1 MDNQML
7 AAQIFDDTT
16 RIRNYSEQLLSLVR
30 KQFSTRKI
38 DKYDYE
44 RFINILTCL
53 NLQTDSVKSDIESLI
68 NREKPKRI
76 HFDVRI

>member
-53 NLQTDSVKSDIESLI
+53 NLQTESVKSDLVSLI
-68 NREKPKRI
+68 NREKPRKI
-76 HFDVRI
+76 HFDVKV

>member
-7 AAQIFDDTT
+7 AAKIFDDTT
-16 RIRNYSEQLLSLVR
+16 RVRNYSEQLLSLVR

-68 NREKPKRI
+68 NREQPKRI